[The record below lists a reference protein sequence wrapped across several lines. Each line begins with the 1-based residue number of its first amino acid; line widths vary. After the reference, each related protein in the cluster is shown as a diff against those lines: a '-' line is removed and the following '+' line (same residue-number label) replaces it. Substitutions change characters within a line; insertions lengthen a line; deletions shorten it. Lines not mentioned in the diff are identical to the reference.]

1 MAVAV
6 SAPFPVSASVVVSVS
21 VSPFADDDY
30 DLRLNGDF
38 RGGNIN
44 AEVVPGWVAAAG
56 DGSMKIIQGSDFDEF
71 AAEISATAQ
80 VIFLQSEETKNFS
93 NG

>member
-1 MAVAV
+1 MIQKLLLVTMV
-6 SAPFPVSASVVVSVS
+6 SFFGICFA
-21 VSPFADDDY
+21 FADDDY

-56 DGSMKIIQGSDFDEF
+56 DGSMKIIQGSDFDDF

>member
-1 MAVAV
+1 
-6 SAPFPVSASVVVSVS
+6 
-21 VSPFADDDY
+21 
-30 DLRLNGDF
+30 
-38 RGGNIN
+38 
-44 AEVVPGWVAAAG
+44 
-56 DGSMKIIQGSDFDEF
+56 MKIIQGSDFDEF